1 MALLPTEQLTERE
14 AYLFKVYSEA
24 RACVTGSMVELYKK
38 LELDSFKFFHLLDSD
53 IEFKTAIM
61 RGLSDS
67 RAERLLELES
77 SLINL
82 ALGVT
87 VEEEK
92 TVDSPEDGITVTKT
106 VKKLPPN
113 LAALQVLLEKYQG
126 SSWTVTQ
133 KVDIT
138 SGRDPREIDY
148 SILTQAQL
156 KQLAQGHGNSG
167 GNKQ

>member
-1 MALLPTEQLTERE
+1 MAKKTKEAPLILEPSKLALLPTEQLTERE

-67 RAERLLELES
+67 RAERLLELEA

-87 VEEEK
+87 VEEERLW
-92 TVDSPEDGITVTKT
+92 T
-106 VKKLPPN
+106 
-113 LAALQVLLEKYQG
+113 AQRMVLL
-126 SSWTVTQ
+126 
-133 KVDIT
+133 
-138 SGRDPREIDY
+138 
-148 SILTQAQL
+148 
-156 KQLAQGHGNSG
+156 
-167 GNKQ
+167 

>member
-1 MALLPTEQLTERE
+1 M
-14 AYLFKVYSEA
+14 
-24 RACVTGSMVELYKK
+24 
-38 LELDSFKFFHLLDSD
+38 
-53 IEFKTAIM
+53 
-61 RGLSDS
+61 
-67 RAERLLELES
+67 
-77 SLINL
+77 
-82 ALGVT
+82 
-87 VEEEK
+87 
-92 TVDSPEDGITVTKT
+92 DSPEDGITVTKT

-138 SGRDPREIDY
+138 SDRDPREIDY